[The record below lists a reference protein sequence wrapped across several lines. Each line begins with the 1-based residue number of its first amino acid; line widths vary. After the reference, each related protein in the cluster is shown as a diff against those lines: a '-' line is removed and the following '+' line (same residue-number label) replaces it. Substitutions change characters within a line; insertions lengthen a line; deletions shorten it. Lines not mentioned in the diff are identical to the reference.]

1 MPGLADLHAP
11 VDLGRRESGWLQRWW
26 QRFGPEPVAP
36 VQPPVP
42 VRVRGEAERR
52 HTRVLRK
59 AMRCAPVAGNRLELL
74 IDGPATHTAMFD
86 AIGSARDHIN
96 IESYI
101 LEHSGPGLALQEL
114 LLRKRA
120 EGVRINVIYDS
131 FGSWSTSS
139 RYFESLR
146 AAGVQLLE
154 FNPINVLRHPIRA
167 TLHLRDHRKILVVD
181 GRVAFIGGVN
191 ISSVY
196 SSAGRR
202 RQADAKASELHWRD
216 THMRVE
222 GPVVATLQPLFLE
235 HWRSRSGSA
244 AQAAGYFPALAAAGE
259 QLAVV
264 AACAAGRCRNPIYR
278 SLLSAIRA
286 ARSSVHVTAAYF
298 VPTRRLMNS
307 LIAAAERGVDVR
319 LALPGR
325 SDAWAPLA
333 AGRARY
339 GRLLKAGARVYERH
353 DAILHSKTVVVDGIW
368 ATIGSCN
375 MDWRSFLHNAEANL
389 VVIDAQ
395 AAEQLEQ
402 VFHEDIAA
410 SRELTLDDW
419 SRRSW
424 TARAAEHLALRMEF
438 LL

>member
-1 MPGLADLHAP
+1 M
-11 VDLGRRESGWLQRWW
+11 
-26 QRFGPEPVAP
+26 
-36 VQPPVP
+36 
-42 VRVRGEAERR
+42 RGDAERR
-52 HTRVLRK
+52 HTRVLRA

-74 IDGPATHTAMFD
+74 VDGPATHAAMFE
-86 AIGSARDHIN
+86 AIAAARDHIN

-101 LEHSGPGLALQEL
+101 LDHSGPGVELQEL
-114 LLRKRA
+114 LLRKSV

-131 FGSWSTSS
+131 FGSWSTPA
-139 RYFESLR
+139 RYFEPLR

-191 ISSVY
+191 ISNVY
-196 SSAGRR
+196 SSAGRKQ
-202 RQADAKASELHWRD
+202 QADAKADELHWRD
-216 THMRVE
+216 THMRIE
-222 GPVVATLQPLFLE
+222 GPVVAQLQKLFLE
-235 HWRSRSGSA
+235 HWRSRSHQSPQPA
-244 AQAAGYFPALAAAGE
+244 AYFPTLEPAGD

-264 AACAAGRCRNPIYR
+264 AACAAGRRSNPIYR
-278 SLLSAIRA
+278 SLLAAIRA
-286 ARSSVHVTAAYF
+286 ARSTIHVTAAYF
-298 VPTRRLMNS
+298 VPTRRLLNS

-325 SDAWAPLA
+325 SDSWAPLA

-339 GRLLKAGARVYERH
+339 GRLLKAGVRVYERH
-353 DAILHSKTVVVDGIW
+353 DAILHSKTAVIDGIW
-368 ATIGSCN
+368 ATVGSCN

-389 VVIDAQ
+389 VVVDAQ
-395 AAEQLEQ
+395 AAGQLER
-402 VFHEDIAA
+402 VFEDDLAA
-410 SRELTLDDW
+410 SRELTHEDW
-419 SRRSW
+419 ARRPW

>member
-1 MPGLADLHAP
+1 MTSRPLDG
-11 VDLGRRESGWLQRWW
+11 GGWLRRLWKW
-26 QRFGPEPVAP
+26 LGSRPVAP
-36 VQPPVP
+36 SEPPLP
-42 VRVRGEAERR
+42 PRVRGEAERR
-52 HTRVLRK
+52 HTRVLRR
-59 AMRCAPVAGNRLELL
+59 AMRCAPVPGNRVELL
-74 IDGPATHTAMFD
+74 IDGPATHAAMFD
-86 AIGSARDHIN
+86 AIASARDHIN

-101 LEHSGPGLALQEL
+101 LEHSGPGVDLQDL

-120 EGVRINVIYDS
+120 EGVRINLIYDS
-131 FGSWSTSS
+131 FGSWSTPS
-139 RYFESLR
+139 RYFDSLR

-202 RQADAKASELHWRD
+202 MQADAKACELHWRD

-222 GPVVATLQPLFLE
+222 GPVVAELQRLFLD
-235 HWRSRSGSA
+235 HWRSRSRSLPQPA
-244 AQAAGYFPALAAAGE
+244 TYFPKLEPVGE

-264 AACAAGRCRNPIYR
+264 AACAAGRRSNPIYR
-278 SLLSAIRA
+278 SLLGAIRA
-286 ARSSVHVTAAYF
+286 ARSSIHVTAAYF
-298 VPTRRLMNS
+298 VPTRRLLNS

-339 GRLLKAGARVYERH
+339 GRLLKAGVRVYERH
-353 DAILHSKTVVVDGIW
+353 DAILHSKTAVIDSIW
-368 ATIGSCN
+368 ATVGSCN

-389 VVIDAQ
+389 VVVDEQ
-395 AAEQLEQ
+395 AAGQLEQ
-402 VFHEDIAA
+402 IFQEDIAA
-410 SRELTLDDW
+410 SRELTLDEW

-424 TARAAEHLALRMEF
+424 TARAAELVALRMEF